1 MTRIAIIGSG
11 VVGTATGKGFHRLGH
26 DVTFYD
32 ISKRK
37 LFSLREEGF
46 NIGSTVKDVIHKSD
60 LSFVCVNTPTI
71 TVDNNGRGGGLEGQ
85 QDLSQLRS
93 VLFDITNAFNSGAA
107 IKDASHHR
115 PHLLVFRSTML
126 PGTMRN
132 LVVDYMKR
140 NCSLKIGKDYGIC
153 YNPEFLRQHCALE
166 DFFHP
171 DRVVIGVGE
180 EEEVKEATDSSSLL
194 LKQIYQQLTDNIL
207 ITSYEAAELIKYASN
222 CFLSLKI
229 SFFNEIGMICKK
241 LGIDDKTVN
250 LAVSL
255 DKRIG
260 KYGTEAGRPFGGACL
275 PKDTEAMASF
285 VKKLQIK
292 PDLVQVAADINRTV
306 QQQQE
311 QISTKLFV
319 SKAKQN

>member
-32 ISKRK
+32 ISKQK
-37 LFSLREEGF
+37 LLALKEEGF
-46 NIGSTVKDVIHKSD
+46 NISSSIADVIYQSD

-107 IKDASHHR
+107 AAIKDASHR
-115 PHLLVFRSTML
+115 PPHLLVFRSTML

-132 LVVDYMKR
+132 LVVDYMRR
-140 NCSLKIGKDYGIC
+140 NCSLKLGKDYGIC

-180 EEEVKEATDSSSLL
+180 EEVGEEATESSSLL

-292 PDLVQVAADINRTV
+292 PDLVQVAADINKKIGELT
-306 QQQQE
+306 
-311 QISTKLFV
+311 STKQV
-319 SKAKQN
+319 MREITD

>member
-71 TVDNNGRGGGLEGQ
+71 INNNSEGQ
-85 QDLSQLRS
+85 QDLSQLLS

-107 IKDASHHR
+107 AIKDASHHR
-115 PHLLVFRSTML
+115 PPHLLVFRSTML

-140 NCSLKIGKDYGIC
+140 NCSLKLGKDYGIC

-180 EEEVKEATDSSSLL
+180 EEVGEEATESSSLL

-292 PDLVQVAADINRTV
+292 PDLVQVAADINKKIGELT
-306 QQQQE
+306 
-311 QISTKLFV
+311 STKQV
-319 SKAKQN
+319 MREITD